1 MLRQSGL
8 PWITGLEHSLL
19 AWSLYSRN
27 INLRPTVE
35 GEKPS
40 SKLKGKSVT
49 CKSNN
54 ALPRAGAESNLYLT
68 WGDLDR
74 LLKVAL
80 ICSISIR
87 NHVTWRMIWE
97 GGQEHFLRLFDCV
110 CRGFFLSQSRD
121 GEFLVL
127 GESLVPS
134 PPVAANLWLCVGLRV
149 TIWLRFRFICTK
161 THWRPGLM
169 NINILNDK
177 EKICFMGL
185 QTGSVS
191 VLLLQNHRKIAPIS
205 HTFGLPPLQS
215 SNPNL
220 RGSSPDKSILLG
232 NLCQSFAEL
241 SAVLSSQPGFCVSNK
256 QSNYTHSFFRVVMI
270 LLVFLPKDS

>member
-1 MLRQSGL
+1 MLHDEWFGGGR
-8 PWITGLEHSLL
+8 
-19 AWSLYSRN
+19 
-27 INLRPTVE
+27 
-35 GEKPS
+35 
-40 SKLKGKSVT
+40 
-49 CKSNN
+49 
-54 ALPRAGAESNLYLT
+54 
-68 WGDLDR
+68 
-74 LLKVAL
+74 
-80 ICSISIR
+80 SISLGSLTVFAEI
-87 NHVTWRMIWE
+87 
-97 GGQEHFLRLFDCV
+97 
-110 CRGFFLSQSRD
+110 FFLSQSRD
-121 GEFLVL
+121 GEVLVL
-127 GESLVPS
+127 EEPLVPS

-220 RGSSPDKSILLG
+220 RGSSSAKSIFLG

-241 SAVLSSQPGFCVSNK
+241 SGVLSSQPGCCVSNK
-256 QSNYTHSFFRVVMI
+256 QSNCTHSFFRVVMI